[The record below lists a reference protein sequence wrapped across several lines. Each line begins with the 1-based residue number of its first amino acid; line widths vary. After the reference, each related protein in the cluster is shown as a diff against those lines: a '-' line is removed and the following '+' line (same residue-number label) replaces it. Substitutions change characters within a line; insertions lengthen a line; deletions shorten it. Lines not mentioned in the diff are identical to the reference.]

1 MIISDLVRFFR
12 KECSSEF
19 DFIDEAIRD
28 DKKEKSL
35 TIYESSSQ
43 VSQDFNFGTQQVT
56 QRALQIQIVYTN
68 SKSQCERKSWDFY
81 NKYIMSDQKFDIDG
95 ITFQMTP
102 RQNRTPIYLGTL
114 ANGCHKYGIDIIL
127 FSK

>member
-1 MIISDLVRFFR
+1 MIINDLVRFFR

-68 SKSQCERKSWDFY
+68 SKSQCERKAWDFY

-102 RQNRTPIYLGTL
+102 RQGRTPIYLGTL
-114 ANGCHKYGIDIIL
+114 QNGCHKYGIDIIL